1 MASDAQDRHELHQ
14 RLAEAIGPDAAGT
27 LMENLPPHPWDK
39 MATKDDLAREL
50 AQLETRLSHRI
61 DLVEEHIGS
70 AKNEVIGALR
80 GELIQT
86 VAVQTRMGLIA
97 NFASVLTTAAIVIA
111 AVKL

>member
-1 MASDAQDRHELHQ
+1 VGR
-14 RLAEAIGPDAAGT
+14 
-27 LMENLPPHPWDK
+27 
-39 MATKDDLAREL
+39 
-50 AQLETRLSHRI
+50 RI
-61 DLVEEHIGS
+61 DLVEEHIAS

-86 VAVQTRMGLIA
+86 VAVQTRMGFIA